1 MSSTAVTRLVSGPSS
16 NGRPVVTRPNVRTA
30 AAGGRGLPLALARGT
45 ALVAL
50 AAFGAL
56 HWMVMLEP
64 TAFGRAISAVGAGM
78 LAVLALLAAARLRPV
93 ARAVASV
100 VAAAAVLALAFLAAG
115 LADELLRPDRWGTL
129 AAGIGRGLSALP
141 GARVPY
147 RGIDEWTRLVITL
160 GGTVLVALAALSA
173 FWPRRAG
180 TGFPLAALI
189 LLVLLYVVPA
199 VALDFDAEF
208 LRGALL
214 ALLVLAFLRLE
225 RLGVR
230 EAGAA
235 AGLAVAAAV
244 LGLMVAPAL
253 DGDNPWWDYETW
265 ALSTAASRSTSFSW
279 DHDYGP
285 LDWPRDGRE
294 MIRVKA
300 RQQSYWKA
308 QNLDSFD
315 GRRWKRA
322 AFGSSENPDYELP
335 ADARNLTRWTQTI
348 EVSVRNL
355 RSRTFVTAGI
365 VVGAPSMPNRAA
377 VPAGP
382 PGIWVASRTLRRGDT
397 YKARVYTP
405 RPSERELEAAG
416 STYERELAGFRAIQI
431 NVPDASGAKAPGT
444 PLAPETRVVFPEWD
458 ATGAPVEARR
468 ESYRPGVGIEDLRG
482 DELLERS
489 DLHRTWSLAQRLR
502 RRASTPFDYVRSV
515 EAYLRRGFGYTE
527 TPPVAARN
535 LEGFL
540 FDAKRGYCQQYS
552 GAMALLLR
560 MGGIP
565 ARVATGFTAG
575 SFDRRSREYVVR
587 DLDAHSWVE
596 AWFPTIGWVPFD
608 PTPSSAP
615 PRSQDGERGAA
626 VLGEAPDLGAQGVA
640 DAGAGRVSD
649 SGLPWGRITALG
661 LLGLALV
668 AIAVTALRRGRRAS
682 LSPLLELER
691 ALRRARRA
699 PAPGATLQGLETA
712 FAGSPAA
719 AAYVRVLR
727 EQRYAS
733 RRDAAGP
740 TGAQRRG
747 LRAELARGGGVPAR
761 LRAWWALPPR
771 PPGRRRTLAAHG

>member
-1 MSSTAVTRLVSGPSS
+1 MSSPAVSRLVAGPAS
-16 NGRPVVTRPNVRTA
+16 NGRPVVARPTVRMT
-30 AAGGRGLPLALARGT
+30 AGGGRRLPLALARGT
-45 ALVAL
+45 AFVAL

-64 TAFGRAISAVGAGM
+64 TASGRAVLAVGAGM
-78 LAVLALLAAARLRPV
+78 LSVLALVAAARLRPV

-100 VAAAAVLALAFLAAG
+100 AVAAAVLALAFLAAG

-141 GARVPY
+141 GVRVPY

-180 TGFPLAALI
+180 TGFPLVALI

-199 VALDFDAEF
+199 VALLFDAQF

-225 RLGVR
+225 RLGAR

-235 AGLAVAAAV
+235 AGLGVAAAV

-253 DGDNPWWDYETW
+253 DSDNPWWDYETW
-265 ALSTAASRSTSFSW
+265 ALSTAASRSTSFIW

-308 QNLDSFD
+308 QNLDTFD
-315 GRRWKRA
+315 GRRWERA
-322 AFGSSENPDYELP
+322 AFGSSVNPDYELP
-335 ADARNLTRWTQTI
+335 SDARNLARWTQTI

-382 PGIWVASRTLRRGDT
+382 PGIWVASRTLRRGDS

-405 RPSERELEAAG
+405 RPSERELDDAG

-431 NVPDASGAKAPGT
+431 NVADAGANARGT
-444 PLAPETRVVFPEWD
+444 SVAPETRVTFPEWD
-458 ATGAPVEARR
+458 AVGAPIEARR

-482 DELLERS
+482 ERLLERS
-489 DLHRTWSLAQRLR
+489 DLRRTWSLAKRLR
-502 RRASTPFDYVRSV
+502 RDASTPFEYVSSV
-515 EAYLRRGFGYTE
+515 EAYLRRGFSYTE
-527 TPPVAARN
+527 TPPVAART

-552 GAMALLLR
+552 GAMAMLLR

-608 PTPSSAP
+608 ATPSSAP
-615 PRSQDGERGAA
+615 PRSQSGERGAA
-626 VLGEAPDLGAQGVA
+626 VLGEAPDLGAQGVT
-640 DAGAGRVSD
+640 DAGAGRLSD
-649 SGLPWGRITALG
+649 GGPPWWRIAALG

-668 AIAVTALRRGRRAS
+668 AVLGMVFRRGRRAS

-699 PAPGATLQGLETA
+699 PAPGATLVGLETA

-733 RRDAAGP
+733 RRDAAAP

-747 LRAELARGGGVPAR
+747 LRAELARDGGVPAR

-771 PPGRRRTLAAHG
+771 RPGRRRTLDAHG